1 MRIRYNAPVVL
12 TYAVVAVLVL
22 VADQLF
28 DGFSRRYF
36 AVLPSFDAVALL
48 SYVRLITHVI
58 GHADATHLLAN
69 FSLILLIGP
78 ILEEKYGSALLL
90 GMILVTALATGI
102 LNVLFL
108 PDGLMGASGVAFM
121 MILLSSFTNIRAREI
136 PLTFILVLLIYVARE
151 VVTAFDTDSISQFAH
166 IAGGMFGSVF
176 GFLVGRE
183 PMAPAVVQ
191 SADEP
196 PFLPPDEPS
205 SQ

>member
-12 TYAVVAVLVL
+12 TYAVMAVVVL
-22 VADQLF
+22 IADQLF
-28 DGFSRRYF
+28 DGFSWQYF
-36 AVLPSFDAVALL
+36 AVLPFFDAGSLL
-48 SYVRLITHVI
+48 SYVRLISHVI

-90 GMILVTALATGI
+90 GMVLVTALATGI
-102 LNVLFL
+102 LNVLFFST
-108 PDGLMGASGVAFM
+108 GLMGASGVAFM

-166 IAGGMFGSVF
+166 IAGGICGSVF

-183 PMAPAVVQ
+183 PMASAVVQ

-196 PFLPPDEPS
+196 PFLSPDEPTP
-205 SQ
+205 